1 MQTARWLKI
10 SAVLA
15 AVFVVF
21 WVASVCFFFA
31 SHVNLNRTYGEI
43 GGRLSI
49 VWVFVPVLPACVI
62 GLAHSIKER
71 KEQAAPQK
79 RRKLRV
85 LLILLLVCHMILWVT
100 GCVLVVK
107 LSGL

>member
-21 WVASVCFFFA
+21 WVASMGLFLA
-31 SHVNLNRTYGEI
+31 SRVNFNRTYGEI

-71 KEQAAPQK
+71 KEQAARQK
-79 RRKLRV
+79 CRKLRV
-85 LLILLLVCHMILWVT
+85 LLILLLVCHLILWAA
-100 GCVLVVK
+100 GCVLTVR
-107 LSGL
+107 LTGL